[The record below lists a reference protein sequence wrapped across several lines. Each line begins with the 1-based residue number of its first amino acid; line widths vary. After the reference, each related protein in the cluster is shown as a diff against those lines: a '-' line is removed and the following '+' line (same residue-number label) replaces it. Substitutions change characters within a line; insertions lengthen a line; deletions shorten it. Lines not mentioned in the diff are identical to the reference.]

1 MDRDSLKIRVVTDG
15 RPGNATQA
23 LGLAEALARRFPAQ
37 IDEHAVRLKPVFRA
51 LPQRMAAG
59 FGRFAFRPGPAFEGV
74 PDMVIGAGRRGNLAA
89 AALRRGGA
97 RAVAILDPQM
107 ATADFDAVI
116 VPEHDRLRGPNVLTS
131 LGALNRLGGRAL
143 VPPPWLPALPAPRLV
158 LLLGGPSRSARF
170 DRASLA
176 RLLED
181 LALFEGWSLLATP
194 SRRTPSWVVPEI
206 RAARPDAWIWDGE
219 GENPYPG
226 LLGAADAIMV
236 TEDSV
241 NMTSEAAVTGR
252 PVHVSGLGQVDPKF
266 RRFHATLQARG
277 ITRPAAEGPGAWSYE
292 PLAETERM
300 AAMLCGRLGFPSPA
314 PLPI

>member
-1 MDRDSLKIRVVTDG
+1 MNIRVVTDG

-23 LGLAEALARRFPAQ
+23 MGLAEALARRLPAQ
-37 IDEHAVRLKPVFRA
+37 IDEQVVRLKPVFRV
-51 LPQRMAAG
+51 LPQRVAAL
-59 FGRFAFRPGPAFEGV
+59 FGRGAFAAGPAFEGT
-74 PDMVIGAGRRGNLAA
+74 PDLVIGAGRRGNLAA

-116 VPEHDRLRGPNVLTS
+116 VPGHDRLRGPNVLTT
-131 LGALNRLGGRAL
+131 LGALNRLGGRVL
-143 VPPPWLPALPAPRLV
+143 TPPEALPALPAPRLA
-158 LLLGGPSRSARF
+158 LLIGGPSRSARF
-170 DRASLA
+170 DRAALA

-181 LALFEGWSLLATP
+181 LAAFEGWSVLATP
-194 SRRTPSWVVPEI
+194 SRRTPAWVVAEI

-226 LLGAADAIMV
+226 MLGAAQAIMV

-241 NMTSEAAVTGR
+241 NMTSEAAVTGK
-252 PVHVSGLGQVDPKF
+252 PVHVSGLGRIDAKF
-266 RRFHATLQARG
+266 LRFHAALRARG
-277 ITRPAAEGPGAWSYE
+277 ITRPAAEGPGMWSYT

-300 AAMLCGRLGFPSPA
+300 AAMLCERLGLAAAFPSAA